1 MHYGRVPQRRVIELA
16 PLVLAE
22 AQADP
27 VAAEIVSHLADE
39 VVALARVALTRLDL
53 ANEPVEVLLGGGVL
67 QDVDGDLLAAIN
79 AGLAEIGSQI
89 TVRPTASPA
98 IIGAALIGLDE
109 LGADDDTQKRLRRE
123 LGAAFARLDGVPD
136 SGRSNGG

>member
-1 MHYGRVPQRRVIELA
+1 MLR
-16 PLVLAE
+16 
-22 AQADP
+22 
-27 VAAEIVSHLADE
+27 
-39 VVALARVALTRLDL
+39 
-53 ANEPVEVLLGGGVL
+53 
-67 QDVDGDLLAAIN
+67 